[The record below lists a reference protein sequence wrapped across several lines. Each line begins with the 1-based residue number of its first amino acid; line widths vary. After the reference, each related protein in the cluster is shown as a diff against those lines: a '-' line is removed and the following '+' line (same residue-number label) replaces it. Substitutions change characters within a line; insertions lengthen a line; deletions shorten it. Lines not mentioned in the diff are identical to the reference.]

1 MIWSIPA
8 LQDTTIY
15 EKDQYRNAGLD
26 QILEL
31 RREGNFTTSSFT
43 ESRILMKFDISQLPT
58 ILSQN
63 GISINDIS
71 ASLKLYTAQEYEL
84 PATRTIEVKALVN
97 NWKNGSGFHYFP
109 AGIQN
114 SDSTTDGATWITTQG
129 TGSAIWSTGSGI
141 DTNYNKNPG
150 GASWYTSSIV
160 SQSFSYKT
168 QDDVNLDV
176 TQIVKNWVN
185 NVYDNNGVA
194 ITLKNSELTGSNIP
208 NTNIQFHSCDTH
220 TVYEPHLYISWTG
233 SLTYSTGS
241 LGAMTFEDDPIVYVR
256 SFNAE
261 FLKDKK
267 NRILIASRPK
277 YPRPAFT
284 QNSTFAGIK
293 ALPKNSYYQI
303 KDAHN
308 DQIIIPYSEA
318 TKINTNTSG
327 SYFDFYTTMMYPERY
342 YKFEIQANF
351 TDFTDYFSSNEFIFK
366 IVK

>member
-15 EKDQYRNAGLD
+15 EKDPYRNAGLD

-31 RREGNFTTSSFT
+31 RKEGDSTTSDLT
-43 ESRILMKFDISQLPT
+43 ESRILMKFDISDLPT

-84 PATRTIEVKALVN
+84 PATYTIEAKALSN
-97 NWKNGSGFHYFP
+97 SWTNGSGYHYFP

-114 SDSTTDGATWITTQG
+114 ESSTTDGATWISTQG
-129 TGSAIWSTGSGI
+129 TGSVQWTATSGTAIQ
-141 DTNYNKNPG
+141 YNKTAGG
-150 GASWYTSSIV
+150 GAWFTASIA
-160 SQSFSYKT
+160 SQSFNYKT
-168 QDDVNLDV
+168 QDTINLDI
-176 TQIVKNWVN
+176 TTIVKNWAN
-185 NVYDNNGVA
+185 NVYDNNGVV
-194 ITLKNSELTGSNIP
+194 ISYKNSTLTGSNIP
-208 NTNIQFHSCDTH
+208 LTNIQIHSSDTH

-233 SLTYSTGS
+233 SLTYNTGS
-241 LGAMTFEDDPIVYVR
+241 LTQMTYEDDPIVYVR

-261 FLKDKK
+261 FIKDKK

-293 ALPKNSYYQI
+293 ALPRDSYYQI

-318 TKINTNTSG
+318 TKLNTNSSG

-351 TDFTDYFSSNEFIFK
+351 TDFTEYFSSNEFIFK